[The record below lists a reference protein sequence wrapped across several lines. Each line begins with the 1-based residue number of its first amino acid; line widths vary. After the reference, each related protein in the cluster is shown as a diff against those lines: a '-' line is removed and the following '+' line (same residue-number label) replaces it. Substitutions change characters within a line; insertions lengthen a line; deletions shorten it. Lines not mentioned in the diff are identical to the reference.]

1 MALLHPPTSPA
12 SLLWAHQLK
21 REHGYLLER
30 MQKLEAEIARVDSR
44 NKAIEKNASKDD
56 LAAAERTDSHNAQTP
71 KSFQQGLDFRASQ
84 MPPQDQSTV
93 NDTCFSAFSEV
104 PDMTVFAKIGQS
116 ATKTLRTPGHES
128 SRKRPSLSRSP
139 SPTPRRMKTP
149 GHGSQMNNNGTT
161 SFLIDFTQ
169 QMEGVNTYRQHSPVD
184 GAFLAN
190 EGAGHDFAIRGAA
203 ADGHSIRTASL
214 AVEPAS
220 LVAEQENFAIKGAA
234 VQLSKASSPVMSAEL
249 YLPKL
254 RTNVSPQDIQQLY
267 SRLRHTT
274 CHKLQLLPHHIQCLE
289 YDLHRQHSRSV
300 QASQRPTTNST
311 ISEA

>member
-1 MALLHPPTSPA
+1 
-12 SLLWAHQLK
+12 
-21 REHGYLLER
+21 
-30 MQKLEAEIARVDSR
+30 
-44 NKAIEKNASKDD
+44 
-56 LAAAERTDSHNAQTP
+56 
-71 KSFQQGLDFRASQ
+71 

-104 PDMTVFAKIGQS
+104 PDITVFAKIGQS

-128 SRKRPSLSRSP
+128 SRKRPSPSRSP

-214 AVEPAS
+214 AVEQAS
-220 LVAEQENFAIKGAA
+220 LAVEQASLAAEQENFAIKGFGTRPATSYNSYRTA
-234 VQLSKASSPVMSAEL
+234 SNASNTTSIGSIRGAFKQVNGLRQTALSAKRE
-249 YLPKL
+249 
-254 RTNVSPQDIQQLY
+254 
-267 SRLRHTT
+267 
-274 CHKLQLLPHHIQCLE
+274 
-289 YDLHRQHSRSV
+289 SRSRRCICR
-300 QASQRPTTNST
+300 ARGESRDTGSF
-311 ISEA
+311 